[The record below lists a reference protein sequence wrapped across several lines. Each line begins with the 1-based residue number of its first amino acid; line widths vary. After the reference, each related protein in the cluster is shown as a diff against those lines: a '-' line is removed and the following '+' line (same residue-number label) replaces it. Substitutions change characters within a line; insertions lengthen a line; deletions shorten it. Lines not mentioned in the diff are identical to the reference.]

1 MGEGLEAMMANVED
15 LPDLIMVDL
24 NMPVMDDWQFLD
36 VFSRLTSEDKSLV
49 IIVSPSIDPSDLRK
63 AKNYFFVKEFVVK
76 PLTAP
81 KLKELVGV
89 YQKGQLSVL

>member
-1 MGEGLEAMMANVED
+1 MMANVED

-24 NMPVMDDWQFLD
+24 NMPVMYDWQFLD

-49 IIVSPSIDPSDLRK
+49 FIVSPSIYPSDLCK
-63 AKNYFFVKEFVVK
+63 AKNYPFVKELVVK

-89 YQKGQLSVL
+89 YQKG